1 MITLTNPSTGYI
13 NSPFDRMQ
21 TPPRTATRTAEIA
34 YGLACWLAF
43 GMVALGLLVATAL
56 LPGVG
61 PRRVATQRSA
71 RLFLALIGSSPR
83 VTGLDQLPATPSVVV
98 ANHASY
104 LDGVILAAVLPPRF
118 AFVIKREMTRV
129 PFAHFFLRRIGSQF
143 VERFDTR
150 RGAADARR
158 ILALAETRQSLVFFP
173 EGTFRAEPGLRR
185 FQGGAFAAAARGRVP
200 VVPVIIRGSRAMLA
214 ADMLLPRRAPL
225 EVLVKPPL
233 HHDAAGDAVATL
245 RSASRTSILADLPEP
260 DLVGQES

>member
-1 MITLTNPSTGYI
+1 
-13 NSPFDRMQ
+13 MQ

-43 GMVALGLLVATAL
+43 GMVALGLLVATAP

-71 RLFLALIGSSPR
+71 RLFLALIASSPR
-83 VTGLDQLPATPSVVV
+83 VTGLDQVPATPCVVV

-129 PFAHFFLRRIGSQF
+129 PLRPLLPAAYWLP
-143 VERFDTR
+143 V
-150 RGAADARR
+150 RGALRHAPRRRRCTPHPRPGRDAAKPGVLSRGHVPR
-158 ILALAETRQSLVFFP
+158 GAGPAPVPGR
-173 EGTFRAEPGLRR
+173 GLRR
-185 FQGGAFAAAARGRVP
+185 RCPWPRAGGAGHHPRQTA
-200 VVPVIIRGSRAMLA
+200 AMLA